1 MDKKTQFRIT
11 LAVTAFLVVGG
22 VWFISQQSSEVD
34 CPFCGVTYP
43 SAGELSMHK
52 IRCEQNTN
60 DATMNTKGT
69 GKVRNNDDIN

>member
-11 LAVTAFLVVGG
+11 LAVTAFLVIGG

-34 CPFCGVTYP
+34 CPYCGVTYP

>member
-34 CPFCGVTYP
+34 CPYCGVTYP
-43 SAGELSMHK
+43 SPGELSMHK
-52 IRCEQNTN
+52 IRCEENPN

-69 GKVRNNDDIN
+69 GKVRNTD

>member
-34 CPFCGVTYP
+34 CPYCGVTYP

-69 GKVRNNDDIN
+69 GKVRNND

>member
-1 MDKKTQFRIT
+1 MDKKNQFRIT

-34 CPFCGVTYP
+34 CPYCGVTYP

>member
-11 LAVTAFLVVGG
+11 LAVTALLVVGG

-34 CPFCGVTYP
+34 CPYCGVTYP

>member
-34 CPFCGVTYP
+34 CPYCGVTYP